1 MQLIL
6 NIIIYIFKKKLNLQ
20 MKFAVIAAL
29 AVAAEARHHHHHTN
43 EFVSTYADQMAELEA
58 MSDSQLVSSL

>member
-1 MQLIL
+1 
-6 NIIIYIFKKKLNLQ
+6 

-29 AVAAEARHHHHHTN
+29 AVAAEARHHHHYTN